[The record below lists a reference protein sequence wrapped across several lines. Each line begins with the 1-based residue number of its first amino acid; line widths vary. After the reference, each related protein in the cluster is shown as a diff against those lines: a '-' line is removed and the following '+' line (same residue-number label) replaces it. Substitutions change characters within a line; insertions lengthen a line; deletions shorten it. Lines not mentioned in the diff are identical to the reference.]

1 MAKDFQ
7 KFFSKELKKTI
18 TESARRVCV
27 EVMNDLAKKGP
38 AYSGEF
44 SSAWYAVP
52 PGTEP
57 GGPRSTGRVY
67 KYDLRN
73 VPKSKFKSKG
83 AYYELVNGAE
93 YAPVALDLEESIFIG
108 QYETYIDADGKERRG
123 DKIPP
128 VGRIVEI
135 GSRPSEPHIRGNVGS
150 GGGDPTAVS
159 TAELDWY
166 NTYTSGGGMK
176 IALARGV
183 QLGFREG
190 PLSGQSGQGFSE

>member
-1 MAKDFQ
+1 MAKDFE

-18 TESARRVCV
+18 TDSARRVCV
-27 EVMNDLAKKGP
+27 EVMNDLAQKGP

-57 GGPRSTGRVY
+57 GGPRSSGKVY

-73 VPKSKFKSKG
+73 VPKAKFKSKG
-83 AYYELVNGAE
+83 AYYELVNGAD
-93 YAPVALDLEESIFIG
+93 YAPIALDLEEGVFIG
-108 QYETYIDADGKERRG
+108 QYETVIGADGKEKRG

-128 VGRIVEI
+128 VGKVVAT
-135 GSRPSEPHIRGNVGS
+135 GSRPNDPHIRGDLSGTGS
-150 GGGDPTAVS
+150 SSAAVS

-166 NTYTSGGGMK
+166 NTYTSGGGLK
-176 IALARGV
+176 ISLERGV
-183 QLGFREG
+183 KLGFRDG
-190 PLSGQSGQGFSE
+190 PLSGRGFSA